1 MLVVTR
7 QELSSAFDDLVSGTR
22 TREDVSSWATELRVA
37 HDEDRLA
44 FDPANAQPMLWRAI
58 LYLTGV
64 DLRTSPSEYLHVPAD
79 FEKFRQQ
86 LGL

>member
-1 MLVVTR
+1 VLVVSR
-7 QELSSAFDDLVSGTR
+7 EELTSAFDDLLSGRR
-22 TREDVSSWATELRVA
+22 TREQVSSWAEALRVA
-37 HDEDRLA
+37 HDADKLA
-44 FDPANAQPMLWRAI
+44 FEPASAKPVIWEAI

-79 FEKFRQQ
+79 FEEFRQH